1 MDNSRRDFI
10 KNTTIAVAG
19 AALLSN
25 KLFAASNPKIERVGL
40 QLYSVRDAMSKDPKG
55 SLKKLADMGYV
66 FVEHANYIDRKFY
79 GFTAKEFKKVLTD
92 LDLQMHSGHTV
103 MTAHDWDDSKNDFT
117 DKWKYT
123 VDDAAEVGQNFVI
136 SPWLDEDLRND
147 MDKLKKM
154 MDQFNKCG
162 ELCRKSGM
170 KFGYHNHNFEFSTK
184 TPDGSGL
191 LYDYILTHTDP
202 SLVAQQ
208 MDIGNMYGAGGR
220 ALDLLKKY
228 PGRFELM
235 HVKDEIKSSTG
246 QGMDGYDSTILGQG
260 VMPVKEIV
268 KDFRKLGGT
277 TWFIIEQESYQG
289 KDPFD
294 CVKIDLQMMRKWGF

>member
-25 KLFAASNPKIERVGL
+25 KLFAASDPKIERVGL
-40 QLYSVRDAMSKDPKG
+40 QLYSVRDAMSKDPHG

-66 FVEHANYIDRKFY
+66 NVEHANYVNRKFY
-79 GFTAKEFKKVLTD
+79 GYTAKEFKKVLND

-103 MTAHDWDDSKNDFT
+103 MTAQDWDDSKNDFT

-123 VDDAAEVGQNFVI
+123 VDDAAEVGQNYVI
-136 SPWLDEDLRND
+136 SPWLDENLRTE

-162 ELCRKSGM
+162 ELCKKSGM
-170 KFGYHNHNFEFSTK
+170 KFGYHNHNFEFNTK

-191 LYDYILTHTDP
+191 LYDYILNNTDP

-220 ALDLLKKY
+220 ALELLTKY

-260 VMPVKEIV
+260 VIPVKQVI
-268 KDFRKLGGT
+268 KDFRKKGGT
-277 TWFIIEQESYQG
+277 TWFVIEQESYQG

-294 CVKIDLQMMRKWGF
+294 CVKIDLQMMKKWGF